1 MIALFQSIGILI
13 VVIAAN
19 LILLS
24 GFSQLESEKGISCAG
39 GYLLVTIAIET
50 IGIMLL
56 IGGAS

>member
-24 GFSQLESEKGISCAG
+24 GFSQFKSEKGISCAG